1 MENPIKMDDLG
12 TPLFLET
19 PISTRSKLT
28 THSQPYSNSLWIWP
42 SMIPHFAWIK
52 KWTNPSSPVES
63 PFFKRV
69 SSITTLDFQD
79 TVGFFHG
86 FWISCSQR
94 CLGFG
99 WEMIGKNQ
107 TCLKR
112 PAMCDG
118 NYTQIHQKQINVK
131 CSSLEKT
138 NGRLSKSPGWPLVS
152 LLCTPRKKNTV
163 AWKLL
168 LSCRV
173 QILGIWAQVLGAKRP
188 KIRLPLRAFLVG
200 GWANPFQNY
209 ARQIRSFPP
218 RDPGENTKYLK
229 PAPSFFWRH
238 LC

>member
-12 TPLFLET
+12 VPLFSET
-19 PISTRSKLT
+19 LISTRQQT
-28 THSQPYSNSLWIWP
+28 YHSFAALLQLSLNLAIDDSP
-42 SMIPHFAWIK
+42 FCLDQ

-63 PFFKRV
+63 ISFKRV

-79 TVGFFHG
+79 TVGFWW
-86 FWISCSQR
+86 FWISWLSNVALYSVEKWSVKIKLAWR
-94 CLGFG
+94 DLPFATATTLKFTKNKSVLSAHHSKIPMEDLAKALGDLWCLSF
-99 WEMIGKNQ
+99 
-107 TCLKR
+107 
-112 PAMCDG
+112 A
-118 NYTQIHQKQINVK
+118 
-131 CSSLEKT
+131 
-138 NGRLSKSPGWPLVS
+138 
-152 LLCTPRKKNTV
+152 PREKKNTV